1 MRGLSPL
8 HICRLML
15 CLSCA
20 VPSWPVSPP
29 AGTMWTMTITPVR
42 LRIRSLQ
49 RLLFEDP
56 PEAPAAHLP
65 TDVQKD
71 LRQALTQWMQGMI
84 RTTRKEGGDE

>member
-1 MRGLSPL
+1 MRVLSPR

-15 CLSCA
+15 CSSCA

-29 AGTMWTMTITPVR
+29 ACTMWAMTITPVR
-42 LRIRSLQ
+42 LRIRSRQ
-49 RLLFEDP
+49 RLLFEEP

-71 LRQALTQWMQGMI
+71 LRQALTQWMQVVI